1 MTQHLITHA
10 LFIFFL
16 CLSFAGVAKAEIV
29 RCIGAAGF
37 TTFSDAPCAED
48 VDAAPGSAPAPG
60 QAISVAPAIRKT
72 TPAGVKAAMATERFS
87 VAEQARHAASL
98 NKATTPRKFPRDD
111 ITLQSARLLTA
122 AMDST
127 SVHERRRKLA
137 TLAVYP

>member
-10 LFIFFL
+10 FFIFFL
-16 CLSFAGVAKAEIV
+16 CTSFAGAAKAEIV
-29 RCIGAAGF
+29 RCIGAAGS

-48 VDAAPGSAPAPG
+48 ADAAP
-60 QAISVAPAIRKT
+60 AIALAAAPAIRKA
-72 TPAGVKAAMATERFS
+72 TPARVKAVLATERFS
-87 VAEQARHAASL
+87 AAEEARHVASV
-98 NKATTPRKFPRDD
+98 NKATTVRKFPRDD

>member
-10 LFIFFL
+10 IFIFLL

-29 RCIGAAGF
+29 RCIGAAGS

-48 VDAAPGSAPAPG
+48 VDAAPAPA
-60 QAISVAPAIRKT
+60 QAIKKA
-72 TPAGVKAAMATERFS
+72 TPARMKSALATERFS
-87 VAEQARHAASL
+87 VAEEARHVASV
-98 NKATTPRKFPRDD
+98 NKVTTLRKFPRDD